1 MTRRMN
7 RLSQLAISGARTK
20 TPGMYPDGGGLYLCV
35 GSENARS
42 WIFRF
47 SRAGRT
53 RYMGLGSLAAVSLA
67 EARQKVGEARR
78 LLAGGQRTPS
88 PRGTLSTPQ
97 RGR

>member
-1 MTRRMN
+1 
-7 RLSQLAISGARTK
+7 
-20 TPGMYPDGGGLYLCV
+20 MYPDGGGLYLCV
-35 GSENARS
+35 GSLSARS

-47 SRAGRT
+47 ARDGRT